1 MPRRK
6 QEREAYWR
14 NVLTRQSKSG
24 LSVAGF
30 CRQES
35 IAQASFY
42 WWRRLIRER
51 DDALADKAT
60 NGRSDFGEGPKV
72 PSFVP
77 VHVEEVP
84 DIGEHQ
90 PIRIRWPGGVGI
102 DVPALT
108 ATRDITAV
116 LQSLR
121 DIVPLV
127 DGAST

>member
-14 NVLTRQSKSG
+14 GVLASQSTGG
-24 LSVAGF
+24 LSVAEF

-42 WWRRLIRER
+42 AWRRTIRAR
-51 DDALADKAT
+51 DGSSGSVPV
-60 NGRSDFGEGPKV
+60 NGRRVLGQESRV

-77 VHVEEVP
+77 VRVEGAMKHE
-84 DIGEHQ
+84 

-108 ATRDITAV
+108 SPRDITSV
-116 LQSLR
+116 LQSVR
-121 DIVPLV
+121 DIAPLV
-127 DGAST
+127 DGASQ